1 MQIIVITTQVLY
13 NSCNY
18 HWIFYHLNSKL
29 QLNLRFINWKVLW
42 KYYIITIDKDR
53 GRIQNI
59 LIVCIVFNCQQ
70 SWQNF
75 NINSAYY
82 NLILMQSID
91 SKTQII
97 LLFKY
102 WLSFIF
108 LKFICV
114 LQNMVKLFSSGK
126 EYFENKLEVSY
137 M

>member
-13 NSCNY
+13 NSSNY

-42 KYYIITIDKDR
+42 KYYIITMDKDR

-59 LIVCIVFNCQQ
+59 LNVCIVFNCQQ
-70 SWQNF
+70 IWQNF

-97 LLFKY
+97 LLFK
-102 WLSFIF
+102 
-108 LKFICV
+108 
-114 LQNMVKLFSSGK
+114 
-126 EYFENKLEVSY
+126 
-137 M
+137 